1 MRREREIL
9 LHSKGCVVTTDVE
22 DDVAKEFGGCGAE
35 ENPGRERIGPR
46 FVRPPCDQ
54 A

>member
-1 MRREREIL
+1 M
-9 LHSKGCVVTTDVE
+9 GCVVTIDVE
-22 DDVAKEFGGCGAE
+22 DDVVIREG

-46 FVRPPCDQ
+46 FVRQPCDQ